1 MNEYRFLFD
10 IYFKRNRV
18 ISNLRWDFSRSSAHS
33 FHNFIIYESK
43 DVHDNDNDDVGS
55 VFVIIIIIIM
65 IIIMYELYFIHH
77 HHVIIIIIIM
87 LSLFYILHFK
97 LIITLPYY
105 ARSIVR

>member
-1 MNEYRFLFD
+1 MDTFLPS
-10 IYFKRNRV
+10 YTTV
-18 ISNLRWDFSRSSAHS
+18 SATLHPI
-33 FHNFIIYESK
+33 HHTY
-43 DVHDNDNDDVGS
+43 DNDNDDVGS

-97 LIITLPYY
+97 LIKTLPYY
-105 ARSIVR
+105 VVSYADTF

>member
-1 MNEYRFLFD
+1 MDTFLPS
-10 IYFKRNRV
+10 YTTV
-18 ISNLRWDFSRSSAHS
+18 SATLHPI
-33 FHNFIIYESK
+33 HHTY
-43 DVHDNDNDDVGS
+43 DNDNDDVGS
-55 VFVIIIIIIM
+55 VFI

-105 ARSIVR
+105 VRSTVR